1 LRQQYEFTHG
11 FDDQGRQFDAE
22 GNLKNWWTSE
32 DEKNYN
38 ARAAIVEKQ
47 FDEYIGVDAIHVN
60 GKLTPG
66 ENIAALVFE

>member
-1 LRQQYEFTHG
+1 M
-11 FDDQGRQFDAE
+11 
-22 GNLKNWWTSE
+22 KNWWTSE